1 MTELPPAVPNLPTLP
16 NLPTRA
22 MLQRADQMRLMAKVA
37 RMYHE
42 RGLRQGEIARELHI
56 SQPRVSRLLKRA
68 GEVGIVRTIV
78 AVPTDVHTD
87 LEERLERTFGLSEAV
102 VVDSDAAGDLRPL
115 GNAAAEYLEA
125 TLIGSESLGIS
136 SWSASLLAA
145 VDALRPSTKPVV
157 TDVVQLVGGVGD
169 PRVQV
174 EATRLL
180 TRLSAATGG
189 EPIFLPAPG
198 LLATPAARE
207 SLAADPSVSGVTDR
221 WPHLTTALVGIGA
234 LEPSPLLEQ
243 SGNGLTRHDQDVLRD
258 AGAVGDVCLRFFDAE
273 GRPVEGGLDER
284 IIGISPDTFRA
295 IPRRIAVAGG
305 DRKVAAIRGALRG
318 GWITILVTDA
328 ATAHALLAD

>member
-1 MTELPPAVPNLPTLP
+1 
-16 NLPTRA
+16 

-42 RGLRQGEIARELHI
+42 RGQRQAEIAQELHI

-68 GEVGIVRTIV
+68 GEIGIVRTTV
-78 AVPTDVHTD
+78 TVPTDVHTE
-87 LEERLERTFGLSEAV
+87 LEERLEREFGLSEAV
-102 VVDSDAAGDLRPL
+102 VVDSDFAGDLRSL
-115 GNAAAEYLEA
+115 GTAAAEYLEA
-125 TLIGSESLGIS
+125 TLIGAERLGIS

-198 LLATPAARE
+198 LLATAAARE
-207 SLAADPSVSGVTDR
+207 SLAADPSVSGVTGR
-221 WPHLTTALVGIGA
+221 WPHLTTALVGIGT

-243 SGNGLTRHDQDVLRD
+243 SGNGLTQHDQDVLRA

-284 IIGISPDTFRA
+284 IIGISPDTFRG

-305 DRKVAAIRGALRG
+305 TRKVPAIRGALRG

-328 ATAHALLAD
+328 ATARDLLADA